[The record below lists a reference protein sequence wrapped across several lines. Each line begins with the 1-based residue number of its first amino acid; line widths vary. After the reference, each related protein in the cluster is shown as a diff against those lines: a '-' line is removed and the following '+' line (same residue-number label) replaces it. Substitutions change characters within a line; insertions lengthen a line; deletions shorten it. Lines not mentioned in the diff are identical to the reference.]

1 MSSHS
6 CGFSSSHVQ
15 MWELDHKESWAP
27 KNWCFQTVGLVK
39 ILESPLNIKGIKIVN
54 LKGNQPWIF
63 IVSTDAEAEAPILWP
78 PDVKSWFIGKDP
90 DVGKIEGRRRE
101 WHRMRWLDG
110 ITNSMNMSL
119 SILGYGEGQVRLVC
133 CNPWGR
139 KELYNW
145 ATEQQQQSHWKH
157 EIK

>member
-78 PDVKSWFIGKDP
+78 PDVKSWFIGKDR